1 MRCAG
6 LRVAVLGLVMTVA
19 AACTATPGESAPSAA
34 ELSGWTQVELPGRFA
49 PAALAVAGRAVWVGG
64 RTTSPRAP
72 RLALLPAADT
82 AGANAEAVPL
92 RPVSPYAANAEIVSL
107 AVRDGAA
114 AALGAVRDGAHSN
127 VRWSVWT
134 GSGRGLQE
142 HPQGFN
148 TFGGPEAGDLVA
160 VVQPAAGPAIVGT
173 WSSRHGLDGAVWL
186 PTGTRWVRQ
195 RSAGTV
201 LASTSAEQV
210 SPRAAVSDDEAV
222 IALGSVLFLGTDLR
236 QAAAVFRWP
245 TRSQPWSRV
254 VLPDAGA
261 RSEAL
266 AATCRGAECWVF
278 GQVEDQIAAW
288 TLGPDGPRRIAE
300 VPAAAVRANS
310 GMAAFRVEGGVD
322 GGVGEGVGAVFTEAG
337 EGRLLL
343 ATRSGWRVFAIPL
356 GTVAHAVAAGHRVYA
371 VVENGEQSALWSCDL
386 TTALGG

>member
-1 MRCAG
+1 M
-6 LRVAVLGLVMTVA
+6 
-19 AACTATPGESAPSAA
+19 
-34 ELSGWTQVELPGRFA
+34 
-49 PAALAVAGRAVWVGG
+49 
-64 RTTSPRAP
+64 
-72 RLALLPAADT
+72 
-82 AGANAEAVPL
+82 PL

-160 VVQPAAGPAIVGT
+160 VVQPERRRPRDRRHLVEPTRLGRGGLVADRHAVGPAEIRG
-173 WSSRHGLDGAVWL
+173 HG
-186 PTGTRWVRQ
+186 
-195 RSAGTV
+195 AGQHR
-201 LASTSAEQV
+201 AEQV

-343 ATRSGWRVFAIPL
+343 ADAEWLAGVRDPTR
-356 GTVAHAVAAGHRVYA
+356 
-371 VVENGEQSALWSCDL
+371 NGRARGRGRPPGLRRGRER
-386 TTALGG
+386 